1 MLFCDMIRLL
11 DWKFVL
17 VFIVIWLFVG
27 SGVLF
32 FSYVI
37 FFSGELGE
45 FIRYLIVIFRFGIKL
60 YDGWE
65 NVIIGGKFGFVINKR
80 MKMLLK

>member
-1 MLFCDMIRLL
+1 M
-11 DWKFVL
+11 
-17 VFIVIWLFVG
+17 
-27 SGVLF
+27 LF

-45 FIRYLIVIFRFGIKL
+45 LIRYLIVIFRFGIKL

-65 NVIIGGKFGFVINKR
+65 NVIIGGKFCFVINKR

>member
-1 MLFCDMIRLL
+1 M
-11 DWKFVL
+11 
-17 VFIVIWLFVG
+17 
-27 SGVLF
+27 LF

-65 NVIIGGKFGFVINKR
+65 NVIIGGKFCFVI
-80 MKMLLK
+80 LK